1 LILLFEIANLIK
13 IIANFIHWE
22 NLININYNLDKKKL
36 LMENLTFFEK
46 NLIKIKITTKI
57 FAKMTIFLLKIDIFC
72 LTLKIK
78 PIEIN

>member
-1 LILLFEIANLIK
+1 LILLFEITNLIK
-13 IIANFIHWE
+13 TIANFIHWE
-22 NLININYNLDKKKL
+22 NLININYNLDKQKL

-57 FAKMTIFLLKIDIFC
+57 FAKMTIFLLKTDIFC

-78 PIEIN
+78 PIERN